1 PYVTELDL
9 RHSLIPDEIIENLL
23 HTMPAHKGP
32 DLQED
37 REVPKFDYVGFMER
51 ITHGKG
57 EVNGR

>member
-1 PYVTELDL
+1 
-9 RHSLIPDEIIENLL
+9 
-23 HTMPAHKGP
+23 MPAHKGP

-51 ITHGKG
+51 ITHGEG